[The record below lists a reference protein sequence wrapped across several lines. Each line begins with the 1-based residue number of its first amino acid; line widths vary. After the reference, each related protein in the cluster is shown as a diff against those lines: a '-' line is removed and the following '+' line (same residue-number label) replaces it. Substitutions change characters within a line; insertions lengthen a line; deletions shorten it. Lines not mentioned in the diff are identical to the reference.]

1 MNNVCIGEMYR
12 LCFPSHHFFL
22 PSFHPF
28 FLSFF
33 PSLLFRFLLFLF
45 LPISSPIDPTAA
57 VTMVFRPTYEYVDQ
71 RALMSSALDVS
82 TVPYFQAAVTIRVPE
97 QPIWYTPSV
106 TQVLKFAWI
115 QYMSIFI
122 LVSFL
127 LFRLNSFVFSHQLV
141 SSYPAAD
148 VVYEKMD

>member
-1 MNNVCIGEMYR
+1 MCGCLAFLVFAQSLTHSFI
-12 LCFPSHHFFL
+12 CFFFAL
-22 PSFHPF
+22 F
-28 FLSFF
+28 FFS
-33 PSLLFRFLLFLF
+33 FLLFPPF
-45 LPISSPIDPTAA
+45 AFYHSDE
-57 VTMVFRPTYEYVDQ
+57 VTMVFRPTYQYVDQ
-71 RALMSSALDVS
+71 RALLSSAVDVS

-115 QYMSIFI
+115 QYMSVFI